1 MTVFDNM
8 SPLFAPGRHVC
19 VMRVPTAWF
28 LLVFTDITPCK
39 SEVFTDEHFKSR
51 VPKKIALFLLGVG
64 EFDLILRL
72 RCYASRL
79 EPIRNLKTF
88 FFLFAVARFATW
100 KNVRKNHH
108 QYKKMIRHRMRII
121 IVSILF
127 HDICKNQLTYVYI
140 KQNNNNGQ
148 LFVSELHS
156 IYVQHM
162 TRLIKNFTILMYYSN
177 CKPL

>member
-1 MTVFDNM
+1 
-8 SPLFAPGRHVC
+8 
-19 VMRVPTAWF
+19 
-28 LLVFTDITPCK
+28 
-39 SEVFTDEHFKSR
+39 
-51 VPKKIALFLLGVG
+51 
-64 EFDLILRL
+64 
-72 RCYASRL
+72 
-79 EPIRNLKTF
+79 
-88 FFLFAVARFATW
+88 
-100 KNVRKNHH
+100 
-108 QYKKMIRHRMRII
+108 MIRHRMRII